1 MHTPALLDGGSGK
14 SPAMSAFSDKTRFS
28 CAFGA
33 LEKANKETF
42 QVGFPNTPRVWL
54 N

>member
-1 MHTPALLDGGSGK
+1 MHIPALLGGESGK
-14 SPAMSAFSDKTRFS
+14 IPAMSAFSDKTRFS

-33 LEKANKETF
+33 LEKAHKKTF
-42 QVGFPNTPRVWL
+42 QLRLPNTPRVWL